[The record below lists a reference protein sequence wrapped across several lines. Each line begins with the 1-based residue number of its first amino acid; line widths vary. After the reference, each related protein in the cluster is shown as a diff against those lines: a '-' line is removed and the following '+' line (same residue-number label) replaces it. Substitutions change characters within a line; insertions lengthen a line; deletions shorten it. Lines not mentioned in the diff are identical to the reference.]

1 MENFVLPESKEP
13 LSNVTLSKD
22 AWVEVRRQ
30 MIAMMEIVDFMVD
43 TVAVKR

>member
-1 MENFVLPESKEP
+1 MDDFVLPESKEL

-22 AWVEVRRQ
+22 ACVEVRRQ
-30 MIAMMEIVDFMVD
+30 TIAMMEIVDFMVD